1 MEYRSVAQ
9 MAKQWGVCDRR
20 VCILCQQGKLSGIIR
35 KGRA

>member
-1 MEYRSVAQ
+1 MGYKSVAQ
-9 MAKQWGVCDRR
+9 IAEQWGVSDRR